1 MLPEEEPRFLEMFVE
16 FFDRAA
22 EHIKGIEEG
31 SLEMIK
37 GCDSVLRVTFPLKRS
52 DGSIDVIQGYRAQ
65 HSHHRLPV
73 KGGFRF
79 APTVNIQ
86 QIEALAGLMTL
97 KCATVDVPFGGG
109 KGGVCIDPNDYE
121 PVELEKIVRRFT
133 TELAKKSFIGPGR
146 DVGGPD
152 LGTGEREMSWIADT
166 YSMLFGAND
175 INASGVVTGKPESFG
190 GIAGRT
196 ESTGFGASLVLNEF
210 LNNAYVLGNSS
221 LAGEAPGIEGRSII
235 VQGFGQ
241 VGYHSA
247 KYIGEAGGLIIGVCD
262 RSGGIIRRKGIDVE
276 MLKRHK
282 EQHKSILG
290 AYSSDDVDRELTGIS
305 GAGIML
311 DTPCDVLVL
320 ASSEQQLHCENA
332 DNILAKV
339 ILEAAN
345 GKFRFSNKPLTTF
358 DFGTGE
364 TQPDDH
370 LVDPLLLLQYPSHQ

>member
-1 MLPEEEPRFLEMFVE
+1 MVRHHSFGGSSVLPDDEPRFLEMFAE
-16 FFDRAA
+16 FFDRGA
-22 EHIKGIEEG
+22 EFVKGIEEG

-52 DGSIDVIQGYRAQ
+52 DGSVEVIQGYRAQ

-73 KGGFRF
+73 KGGYRF
-79 APTVNIQ
+79 APTVNIE

-109 KGGVCIDPNDYE
+109 KGGVCIDPKDYE
-121 PVELEKIVRRFT
+121 AVELEKIVRRFT

-190 GIAGRT
+190 GIAGRKQ
-196 ESTGFGASLVLNEF
+196 STGYGAYLVLNEF
-210 LNNAYVLGNSS
+210 LNNPFVLSKSTLEVDVDAVSKARSKSN
-221 LAGEAPGIEGRSII
+221 GIKGKTVII
-235 VQGFGQ
+235 QGFGQ
-241 VGYHSA
+241 VAYHSA
-247 KYIGEAGGLIIGVCD
+247 KYIEEAGGIIIGVCD
-262 RSGGIIRRKGIDVE
+262 RTGGIIRRKGIDTA
-276 MLKRHK
+276 MLKKHK
-282 EQHKSILG
+282 KAHRTILG
-290 AYSSDDVDRELTGIS
+290 AYTNDDVDRELSGIS

-320 ASSEQQLHCENA
+320 ASSEQQVHCGNA
-332 DNILAKV
+332 HNILAKV
-339 ILEAAN
+339 IVEAAN
-345 GKFRFSNKPLTTF
+345 GRSN
-358 DFGTGE
+358 GQE
-364 TQPDDH
+364 CVQ
-370 LVDPLLLLQYPSHQ
+370 SI